1 MLTERLM
8 MTYTPINYN
17 VIALI
22 RQDSAYKKMAFDDV
36 LGRIVNHEMNIQ
48 EANNIKN
55 LYKDVSTS
63 KKQDITLKATNKR
76 KKKKDIIESPSEEEE
91 EEKEKEE
98 DKDEKEYDEEEMTLF
113 IKKFNK
119 YIKKRRPYK
128 GDRKEKRKSNR
139 VCYNY
144 DKNGH
149 FIVQCP
155 YERKEE
161 DNDKKKKFDKGYKKY
176 TKKKPYG
183 QAHVGQEWNSSDES
197 SESESDDLTTI
208 TIKGKVS
215 SSRSL
220 FPKL

>member
-22 RQDSAYKKMAFDDV
+22 CQDSAYKKMAFDDV
-36 LGRIVNHEMNIQ
+36 LERVVNHEMNIQ

-98 DKDEKEYDEEEMTLF
+98 DKDEKEYDEEEMILF

-128 GDRKEKRKSNR
+128 GDRKEKPKSNR
-139 VCYNY
+139 VCYNC

-161 DNDKKKKFDKGYKKY
+161 DNDKKKKFDKGYKKDKKY

-183 QAHVGQEWNSSDES
+183 QAHVGQE
-197 SESESDDLTTI
+197 
-208 TIKGKVS
+208 
-215 SSRSL
+215 
-220 FPKL
+220 